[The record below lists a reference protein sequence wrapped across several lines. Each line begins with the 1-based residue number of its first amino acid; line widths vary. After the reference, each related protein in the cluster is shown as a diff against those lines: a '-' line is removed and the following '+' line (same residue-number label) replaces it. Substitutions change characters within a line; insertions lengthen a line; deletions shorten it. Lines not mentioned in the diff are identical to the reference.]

1 MKWRGQQFSSRWLVV
16 ILMGLSVLSI
26 LWGPTFAAR
35 GRRIL
40 HAAMAP
46 LGDGG
51 TYLATT
57 FQSYL
62 ERISSE
68 DISAAEA
75 RSVKKNNKELLRRLN
90 AIEYNRQYWRRQV
103 AVIQNIRERFG
114 AIRDLPCEL
123 IPARVLG
130 REPLPYGATLPLK
143 TRGSTGARTGAA
155 VTTRHLLTDRSKA
168 LPPNLA
174 TISGAALVGRLVD
187 SWAFGAR
194 VQLITDRGFRIRARI
209 RRIINPAKPRLITV
223 VTEAA
228 SVETLS
234 PSNNIAIDVEAAGD
248 GGGFIIVKNV
258 NAYDNVLAGDLLVT
272 APDAVFL
279 PVEMGIGQVVEVRKD
294 PRHPFVSLRVRPHAD
309 LVAVREVYIVVP
321 RGVSKEADH

>member
-1 MKWRGQQFSSRWLVV
+1 MKWSRQQFSSRWLVV

-26 LWGPTFAAR
+26 LLGPSFAAR

-40 HAAMAP
+40 HVALAP

-51 TYLATT
+51 AFLATT
-57 FQSYL
+57 FQSYVK
-62 ERISSE
+62 RISSE

-75 RSVKKNNKELLRRLN
+75 RNLKKRNEELLRRLN
-90 AIEYNRQYWRRQV
+90 AIEYNREYWRRQV
-103 AVIQNIRERFG
+103 AAIQNIRGRFDR
-114 AIRDLPCEL
+114 IRDVPCEL

-143 TRGSTGARTGAA
+143 TRGSAGARTGAA
-155 VTTRHLLTDRSKA
+155 VTTRRLLTDRSKA

-194 VQLITDRGFRIRARI
+194 VRLITDRGFRIRARI
-209 RRIINPAKPRLITV
+209 RRIINPDKPRLITV
-223 VTEAA
+223 VGPAA
-228 SVETLS
+228 SVETLTV
-234 PSNNIAIDVEAAGD
+234 SNNAAIDVDAVGD
-248 GGGFIIVKNV
+248 GGDFLIVRNV
-258 NAYDNVLAGDLLVT
+258 KAYDNVLAGDLLVT
-272 APDAVFL
+272 APDAAFL
-279 PVEMGIGQVVEVRKD
+279 PVEIGIGQVVEVRKD

-309 LVAVREVYIVVP
+309 LDAVRDVYIVVP
-321 RGVSKEADH
+321 RGVSKEANH